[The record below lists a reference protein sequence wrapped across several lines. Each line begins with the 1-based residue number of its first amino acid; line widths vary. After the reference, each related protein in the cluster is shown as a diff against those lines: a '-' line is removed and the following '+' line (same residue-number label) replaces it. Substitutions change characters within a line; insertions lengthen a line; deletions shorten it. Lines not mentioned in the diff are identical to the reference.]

1 MKNLLLR
8 LPALLTIIL
17 FQSVSA
23 KTVTTEKDDIVLV
36 VTITEEDG
44 KHVVTSELTNGS
56 EYPICSSSLIYKQA
70 FYVELKDA
78 GGTVLSPFDAW
89 AQDNAQKS
97 SRWYKNPRSHM
108 GFQLNPGDS
117 VNFEFILEDAYPSN
131 VIEQAVKMQ
140 VSWESVFGGSKN
152 DLDGNPY
159 HFPPIWVV
167 AVSVPLSEIQVGL
180 SLPQTDQAEIERE
193 TKSAEVN
200 KIEIVSIDI
209 NNRKNYIIGVIISI
223 LVTLAIFA
231 AFKKRKEHNKS
242 EMATPRKPSD

>member
-1 MKNLLLR
+1 MIRNKTLTEPMKHLLLR
-8 LPALLTIIL
+8 IPTLLIIIL
-17 FQSVSA
+17 LQSISA
-23 KTVTTEKDDIVLV
+23 KTVTTEKDDIGLV

-44 KHVVTSELTNGS
+44 KHVVISELTNGS

-78 GGTVLSPFDAW
+78 GGTVLSPFEEW

-108 GFQLNPGDS
+108 GFQVNPGDS

-131 VIEQAVKMQ
+131 VIEQSFKMQ

-159 HFPPIWVV
+159 HFPPIWV
-167 AVSVPLSEIQVGL
+167 ASVSVPLSEIGIGISPL
-180 SLPQTDQAEIERE
+180 QTDRAKVGRD
-193 TKSAEVN
+193 TKSDN
-200 KIEIVSIDI
+200 SDKPEIFSVVL
-209 NNRKNYIIGVIISI
+209 RG
-223 LVTLAIFA
+223 F
-231 AFKKRKEHNKS
+231 
-242 EMATPRKPSD
+242 